1 LTRLLAL
8 GTARLGGAHAEIRE
22 FGHQR
27 IGWFRLA
34 DEPRDGDESVG
45 RGAIGPD
52 EADAVARLIRLA
64 TDTGVPIVGVLSST
78 GTDVRHGVASL
89 VCWGQIARALVDASG
104 QVPIAL
110 AVVGPCAAGPSLLI
124 GLADFVVF
132 TADATAFVS
141 GPAAVM
147 GMTGEMPSA
156 TELGGVNVH
165 ETHSGICA
173 FHAADEDEALD
184 AIAGVLGYLPA
195 NNHEMPPWAMG
206 DDDIE
211 RDCTANVPPSANAG
225 YDVRRVI
232 DEVCDRGS
240 WFELWAR
247 HAQNSVVGFA
257 RVDGYPVG
265 VVANQPAWLAGTL
278 DIEASTKAAR
288 FVQFC
293 DAFNVPLL
301 TFVDTPGF
309 QPGKDLEWNGM
320 IRHGAKLCHT
330 YAAATVPRV
339 CVILRKAY
347 GGAYIVMD
355 SRSVGA
361 DLSYAWP
368 TIEISVMGA
377 EGAANVIFRR
387 QIAEADD
394 PEAMRA
400 RMVKEYKAELMH
412 PYYAAERGLVDDVID
427 PAETRQVLI
436 SSLHML
442 RTKHADLPARKHG
455 NPPQ

>member
-1 LTRLLAL
+1 VTRLLAL

-34 DEPRDGDESVG
+34 DENEDDTVG

-52 EADAVARLIRLA
+52 EAEAVARLIRLA
-64 TDTGVPIVGVLSST
+64 TDTGVPIVGVLATT
-78 GTDVRHGVASL
+78 GTDVRHGVAAL
-89 VCWGQIARALVDASG
+89 VGWGHIARALVDASG

-110 AVVGPCAAGPSLLI
+110 AIVGPCAAGPALLI

-141 GPAAVM
+141 GPAAVA
-147 GMTGEMPSA
+147 GMTGETPSP
-156 TELGGVNVH
+156 TELGGVNAH
-165 ETHSGICA
+165 ETYSGICA
-173 FHAADEDEALD
+173 FHAPDEDAALD
-184 AIAGVLGYLPA
+184 AIAGVLGFLPA

-206 DDDIE
+206 DDDTE
-211 RDCTANVPPSANAG
+211 RDCAAKLPDSPNAG

-240 WFELWAR
+240 WFELWTR
-247 HAQNSVVGFA
+247 HAPNAVVGFA

-309 QPGKDLEWNGM
+309 QPGKDLEWRGM

-339 CVILRKAY
+339 CIILRKAY

-355 SRSVGA
+355 SRGMGSDFVV
-361 DLSYAWP
+361 AWP
-368 TIEISVMGA
+368 TAEIAVMGA
-377 EGAANVIFRR
+377 AQAIGLLYGRR
-387 QIAEADD
+387 DLPTEEIERLTESYDADYCT
-394 PEAMRA
+394 PRVAS
-400 RMVKEYKAELMH
+400 
-412 PYYAAERGLVDDVID
+412 ERGYVDMVIE
-427 PAETRQVLI
+427 PNETRRVVVTALE
-436 SSLHML
+436 SLRSKREHL
-442 RTKHADLPARKHG
+442 PKRRHA

>member
-1 LTRLLAL
+1 MQLLAL

-22 FGHQR
+22 FDGQR
-27 IGWFRLA
+27 VGWFRLA
-34 DEPRDGDESVG
+34 DEPVDGDESVG

-64 TDTGVPIVGVLSST
+64 TDTGVPIVGVLATT

-89 VCWGQIARALVDASG
+89 VAWGRIASALVDASG
-104 QVPIAL
+104 VVPIAL
-110 AVVGPCAAGPSLLI
+110 AVVGPCAAGPALLL

-147 GMTGEMPSA
+147 GMTGESISA
-156 TELGGVNVH
+156 FDLGGVNVH
-165 ETHSGICA
+165 ETHSGIAA
-173 FHAADEDEALD
+173 FHVPDEEAAFD
-184 AIAGVLGYLPA
+184 AIAGVLRFLPA
-195 NNHEMPPWAMG
+195 NNLEAPPWSLTH
-206 DDDIE
+206 DDLE
-211 RDCTANVPPSANAG
+211 RDCTAKVPDSANAA
-225 YDVRRVI
+225 YDVKRII
-232 DEVCDRGS
+232 DDVCDHDT

-247 HAQNSVVGFA
+247 HAPNSVVGFA
-257 RVDGYPVG
+257 RVDGHPVG
-265 VVANQPAWLAGTL
+265 VVANQPGWLAGTL

-288 FVQFC
+288 FVQLC

-309 QPGKDLEWNGM
+309 QPGKDLEWRGM
-320 IRHGAKLCHT
+320 IRHGAKLVHA

-355 SRSVGA
+355 SRGMGSDFVV
-361 DLSYAWP
+361 SWP
-368 TIEISVMGA
+368 RAEIAVMGA
-377 EGAANVIFRR
+377 SGAIGLLYGRR
-387 QIAEADD
+387 EMPDEA
-394 PEAMRA
+394 RQQ
-400 RMVKEYKAELMH
+400 
-412 PYYAAERGLVDDVID
+412 LVDDYQRDYCTPRVASERGYVDIVIE
-427 PAETRQVLI
+427 PVETRRVVVGAFDA
-436 SSLHML
+436 L
-442 RTKHADLPARKHG
+442 RSKREHLPQRRHA

>member
-1 LTRLLAL
+1 MTRLLAL

-34 DEPRDGDESVG
+34 DESDDETVG

-64 TDTGVPIVGVLSST
+64 TDTGVPIVGVLATS
-78 GTDVRHGVASL
+78 GTDVRHDVASL
-89 VCWGQIARALVDASG
+89 VGWGRIARALVDASG

-110 AVVGPCAAGPSLLI
+110 AVVGPCAAGPALLI

-132 TADATAFVS
+132 TAGATAFVS
-141 GPAAVM
+141 GPAAVA
-147 GMTGEMPSA
+147 GMTGETLTA
-156 TELGGVNVH
+156 TDLGGVNAH
-165 ETHSGICA
+165 EVHSGICA

-211 RDCTANVPPSANAG
+211 RDCGANVPDSPNAG
-225 YDVRRVI
+225 YDVRRIV
-232 DEVCDRGS
+232 DEVCDHQS

-247 HAQNSVVGFA
+247 HAPNVVVGFA

-265 VVANQPAWLAGTL
+265 VIANQPGWLAGTL
-278 DIEASTKAAR
+278 DIEASTNAAR

-309 QPGKDLEWNGM
+309 QPGRDIEWRGM
-320 IRHGAKLCHT
+320 IRHGAKLCHA
-330 YAAATVPRV
+330 YAAATVARV

-355 SRSVGA
+355 SRGMGSDFVV
-361 DLSYAWP
+361 AWP
-368 TIEISVMGA
+368 TAEIAVMGA
-377 EGAANVIFRR
+377 TQAIGLLYGRR
-387 QIAEADD
+387 ELPPEEIAQLIATYEADFCT
-394 PEAMRA
+394 PR
-400 RMVKEYKAELMH
+400 V
-412 PYYAAERGLVDDVID
+412 AAERGYVDMVIE
-427 PAETRQVLI
+427 PAETRRVVVTALEA
-436 SSLHML
+436 L
-442 RTKHADLPARKHG
+442 RSKREHLPKRRHA
-455 NPPQ
+455 NQPQ

>member
-1 LTRLLAL
+1 
-8 GTARLGGAHAEIRE
+8 
-22 FGHQR
+22 
-27 IGWFRLA
+27 
-34 DEPRDGDESVG
+34 
-45 RGAIGPD
+45 
-52 EADAVARLIRLA
+52 
-64 TDTGVPIVGVLSST
+64 
-78 GTDVRHGVASL
+78 
-89 VCWGQIARALVDASG
+89 
-104 QVPIAL
+104 
-110 AVVGPCAAGPSLLI
+110 
-124 GLADFVVF
+124 
-132 TADATAFVS
+132 
-141 GPAAVM
+141 
-147 GMTGEMPSA
+147 MTGETLSA
-156 TELGGVNVH
+156 FELGGVNAH

-173 FHAADEDEALD
+173 FHAADEDAALD

-206 DDDIE
+206 DDDTE
-211 RDCTANVPPSANAG
+211 RDCAATVPDSPNAG

-232 DEVCDRGS
+232 DEVCDHGS

-247 HAQNSVVGFA
+247 HAPNSVVGFA

-309 QPGKDLEWNGM
+309 QPGKDIEWRGM
-320 IRHGAKLCHT
+320 IRHGAKLCHA

-355 SRSVGA
+355 SRGMGSDFVA
-361 DLSYAWP
+361 SWP
-368 TIEISVMGA
+368 KAEIAVMGA
-377 EGAANVIFRR
+377 SQAIGLLYGRR
-387 QIAEADD
+387 DLPVEEIERLTEAYEADYCT
-394 PEAMRA
+394 PR
-400 RMVKEYKAELMH
+400 V
-412 PYYAAERGLVDDVID
+412 AAERGYVDMVIE
-427 PAETRQVLI
+427 PNETRRVVVTALEA
-436 SSLHML
+436 L
-442 RTKHADLPARKHG
+442 RSKREHLPQRRHA

>member
-1 LTRLLAL
+1 MTRLLAL

-34 DEPRDGDESVG
+34 DESDDEIAG
-45 RGAIGPD
+45 RGTVGPD

-64 TDTGVPIVGVLSST
+64 TDTGVPIVGVLALS

-89 VCWGQIARALVDASG
+89 VGWGKIARALVDASG

-110 AVVGPCAAGPSLLI
+110 AIVGPCAAGPALLI

-147 GMTGEMPSA
+147 GMTGETMSA
-156 TELGGVNVH
+156 AELGGVNVH

-173 FHAADEDEALD
+173 FHAPDEDAALD
-184 AIAGVLGYLPA
+184 AIAGVLGFLPA

-206 DDDIE
+206 DDDLE
-211 RDCTANVPPSANAG
+211 RDCLAVVPDSPNAG

-247 HAQNSVVGFA
+247 HAPNSVVGFA

-265 VVANQPAWLAGTL
+265 VIANQPGWLAGTL

-309 QPGKDLEWNGM
+309 QPGKDLEWRGM
-320 IRHGAKLCHT
+320 IRHGAKLVHA

-355 SRSVGA
+355 SRGMGSDFVV
-361 DLSYAWP
+361 SWP
-368 TIEISVMGA
+368 RAEIAVMGA
-377 EGAANVIFRR
+377 SGAIGLLYGRR
-387 QIAEADD
+387 EMSDEARQQLIADYERDYCTPRVAS
-394 PEAMRA
+394 
-400 RMVKEYKAELMH
+400 
-412 PYYAAERGLVDDVID
+412 ERGYVDMVIE
-427 PAETRQVLI
+427 PTETRRVVVGAFEA
-436 SSLHML
+436 L
-442 RTKHADLPARKHG
+442 RSKREHLPQRRHA

>member
-1 LTRLLAL
+1 MTRLLAL

-34 DEPRDGDESVG
+34 DESEDDAVG

-52 EADAVARLIRLA
+52 EAEAVARLIRLA
-64 TDTGVPIVGVLSST
+64 TDTGVPIVGVLATS
-78 GTDVRHGVASL
+78 GTDVRHDVASL
-89 VCWGQIARALVDASG
+89 VAWGQIARALVDASG

-110 AVVGPCAAGPSLLI
+110 AIVGPCAGGPALLI

-141 GPAAVM
+141 GPAAVA
-147 GMTGEMPSA
+147 GMTGETPSPS
-156 TELGGVNVH
+156 ELGGVNAH
-165 ETHSGICA
+165 ETYSGICA
-173 FHAADEDEALD
+173 FHAADEEAALD
-184 AIAGVLGYLPA
+184 AIAGALGFLPA

-206 DDDIE
+206 DDDTE
-211 RDCTANVPPSANAG
+211 RDCTAKLPDSPNAG
-225 YDVRRVI
+225 YDVRRII

-247 HAQNSVVGFA
+247 HAPNAVVGFA

-309 QPGKDLEWNGM
+309 QPGKDLEWRGM

-330 YAAATVPRV
+330 YAAATVARV

-355 SRSVGA
+355 SRGMGSDFVV
-361 DLSYAWP
+361 AWP
-368 TIEISVMGA
+368 TAEIAVMGA
-377 EGAANVIFRR
+377 NQAIGLLYGRR
-387 QIAEADD
+387 ELPVEEIERLTEAYEVDYCT
-394 PEAMRA
+394 PRVAS
-400 RMVKEYKAELMH
+400 
-412 PYYAAERGLVDDVID
+412 ERGYVDMVIE
-427 PAETRQVLI
+427 PSETRRIVVTALE
-436 SSLHML
+436 SLRSKREHL
-442 RTKHADLPARKHG
+442 PKRRHA

>member
-1 LTRLLAL
+1 VTRLLAL

-22 FGHQR
+22 FDGQR

-34 DEPRDGDESVG
+34 DDPKDSDESVG
-45 RGAIGPD
+45 RGSIGPD

-64 TDTGVPIVGVLSST
+64 TDTGVPIVGVLATS

-89 VCWGQIARALVDASG
+89 VAWGRIARALVDASG
-104 QVPIAL
+104 VVPIAL
-110 AVVGPCAAGPSLLI
+110 AVVGPCAAGPALLI
-124 GLADFVVF
+124 GLADIVVF
-132 TADATAFVS
+132 TADASAFVS
-141 GPAAVM
+141 GPAAVAA
-147 GMTGEMPSA
+147 MTGETMSA
-156 TELGGVNVH
+156 SELGGVNAH

-173 FHAADEDEALD
+173 FHAPDEAAALD
-184 AIAGVLGYLPA
+184 AIAGVLAFLPA
-195 NNHEMPPWAMG
+195 NNHEMPPWALSH
-206 DDDIE
+206 DEVE
-211 RDCTANVPPSANAG
+211 RDCDARVPDSPNAG

-240 WFELWAR
+240 YFELWNR
-247 HAQNSVVGFA
+247 HAPNAVVGFA

-265 VVANQPAWLAGTL
+265 VIANQPAWLAGTL

-288 FVQFC
+288 FVQLC

-309 QPGKDLEWNGM
+309 QPGKDLEWRGM
-320 IRHGAKLCHT
+320 IRHGAKLVHA

-355 SRSVGA
+355 SRGMGSDFVV
-361 DLSYAWP
+361 SWP
-368 TIEISVMGA
+368 HAEIAVMGA
-377 EGAANVIFRR
+377 SGAIGLLYGRR
-387 QIAEADD
+387 ELPPEEMQRLIDTYQADYCT
-394 PEAMRA
+394 PRVAS
-400 RMVKEYKAELMH
+400 
-412 PYYAAERGLVDDVID
+412 ERGYVDMVVE
-427 PAETRQVLI
+427 PSETRRVVVTALEA
-436 SSLHML
+436 L
-442 RTKHADLPARKHG
+442 RSKREHLPKRRHA